1 MTPAKRATYI
11 VLLLLAAG
19 FVKAQ
24 GLPQALPEDVGMSAD
39 RLTRIGTQIEHA
51 IDEGQIAGAVAMVAR
66 NGQVAYFEHFGMAD
80 IDDGEAMQTDTLFR
94 LASMTKPITSL
105 AVMMLY
111 EEGHFLLNDPVSKY
125 LPALAE
131 PDVIVMNEN
140 GGYDSV
146 PALSEISIHDLLTH
160 TSGIDYRFI
169 AAGEPRATISNLYV
183 EAGISDGLTQTEGRI
198 EELPRQLGDLPL
210 LFEPGTAFA
219 YGLNTDVLGRLIE
232 VVSGLSLAEFFEQR
246 IFRPLGM
253 NDTRFF
259 LDDAQADR
267 LASVYSNLPDGSL
280 VELGPEP
287 QMAGPLTYSA
297 SFHYEGPQTYYS
309 GGAGLV
315 STASDYAR
323 FLQLMLNGG
332 ELDGVRLVGP
342 KTVEFMTR
350 NQIGEMNVSPGVK
363 FGLGFGIVV
372 DPGLT
377 GETQSEGNYYW
388 GGFFNTNFFVDPSEG
403 LFAILLTQRFPSDE
417 TNLGN
422 KFVAAVYQAIIH

>member
-1 MTPAKRATYI
+1 MNPVTRGATI
-11 VLLLLAAG
+11 GLLLLFAGSVAA
-19 FVKAQ
+19 Q
-24 GLPQALPEDVGMSAD
+24 SLPQALPEDVGLSAD
-39 RLTRIGTQIEHA
+39 RLTRIGAQIEYA
-51 IDEGQIAGAVAMVAR
+51 IDEEQIAGAVAMVAR
-66 NGQVAYFEHFGMAD
+66 DGQVAYFEHFGMAD

-111 EEGHFLLNDPVSKY
+111 EEGHFLLNDPVSRY
-125 LPALAE
+125 LPELTE
-131 PDVIVMNEN
+131 PDVIVLDAN
-140 GGYDSV
+140 GEYGTE
-146 PALSEISIHDLLTH
+146 PAQAEISIHDLLTH
-160 TSGIDYRFI
+160 TSGIGYRFL
-169 AAGEPRATISNLYV
+169 ASGEPRATISNLYV
-183 EAGISDGLTQTEGRI
+183 EAGISDGLIQTDGRI
-198 EELPRQLGDLPL
+198 EQLPRLLGELPL
-210 LFEPGTAFA
+210 LFEPGTAFS

-246 IFRPLGM
+246 IFLPLGM

-259 LDDAQADR
+259 LDADQAER
-267 LASVYSNLPDGSL
+267 LASVYNNAADGSL
-280 VELGPEP
+280 VELGAEP
-287 QMAGPLTYSA
+287 QVAGPLTYSA
-297 SFHYEGPQTYYS
+297 NFHYEGPQSYYS

-323 FLQLMLNGG
+323 FLQMLLNGG

-342 KTVEFMTR
+342 RTVEFMTR

-388 GGFFNTNFFVDPSEG
+388 GGFFNTNFFVDPGERM
-403 LFAILLTQRFPSDE
+403 FAILLTQRFPSDE
-417 TNLGN
+417 TNIQN
-422 KFVAAVYQAIIH
+422 KFVAAVYQAIVH